1 MEDSID
7 LRPYILALL
16 RYWWAIVALAALGA
30 VLGIVYYLSRTEYHA
45 TAWLAISEPSQ
56 SLQFDERIEST
67 DELDLMLEAYPQ
79 LAFTDE
85 VLTGMLPAIA
95 ERTDGQINDLVTLR
109 THLYADRGNA
119 PRLLRMTAR
128 ADDPELAAFIANLWA
143 DHMSEAI
150 DTLYRNPGGQIE
162 FYQAQITDGAAQ
174 LQTTEQALVEFQRQN
189 RQGIVKNELDAL
201 SLLQGSY
208 LAERNALQL
217 LQDDVQALRDQ
228 LLADQV
234 SPLTFADQL
243 TALSL
248 QLQAFGSHN
257 MAMDTS
263 DPLQPIQLQP
273 SQVQPFQLQIN
284 GPEGNLT
291 TSDRNTQIQLLDSL
305 ARTVESRLAATDI
318 ELPQIETRLLSLQ
331 GEYQALVNDFDRLT
345 RDREVAQETYLTLVR
360 KLDEVRISSE
370 DAGNRVQIVSRALPP
385 ALPQRPGWLQLVVLG
400 AFAGALLSSAIIV
413 LITWRRQQVAL
424 SS

>member
-7 LRPYILALL
+7 LRPYILALW
-16 RYWWAIVALAALGA
+16 RYWWAIVACAALGTA
-30 VLGIVYYLSRTEYHA
+30 LGVLYYLSRNEYHA

-85 VLTGMLPAIA
+85 VLTGMLPPLS
-95 ERTDGQINDLVTLR
+95 ERTDGRINDLVTLR
-109 THLYADRGNA
+109 AHLYADRGNA
-119 PRLLRMTAR
+119 PRLLRLTAR

-143 DHMSEAI
+143 EHMSEAV

-162 FYQAQITDGAAQ
+162 FYQTQLTDSTAL

-189 RQGIVKNELDAL
+189 RQGIVKNEIDAL
-201 SLLQGSY
+201 GLLQSSY

-217 LQDDVQALRDQ
+217 LQDDIQALRDQ

-234 SPLTFADQL
+234 SPLTVADQL

-248 QLQAFGSHN
+248 QLQAYGSHTLVTTTP
-257 MAMDTS
+257 D
-263 DPLQPIQLQP
+263 QLQP
-273 SQVQPFQLQIN
+273 NQSQPYQLQIN
-284 GPEGNLT
+284 SPEGNLT
-291 TSDRNTQIQLLDSL
+291 TSDRNTQIQLLDNL
-305 ARTVESRLAATDI
+305 ARTVESRLAATNN
-318 ELPQIETRLLSLQ
+318 ELPQLESSLLSLQ
-331 GEYQALVNDFDRLT
+331 GEYQALVNEFDRLT

-360 KLDEVRISSE
+360 KLDEVRISSQ
-370 DAGNRVQIVSRALPP
+370 DLGNRVQIVSRALPP
-385 ALPQRPGWLQLVVLG
+385 ALPQRPAWLQLVVLG

-413 LITWRRQQVAL
+413 LITWRQQQMAL